1 MNSLVTESLMGS
13 VCSGKGIGV
22 GGANSV
28 SVYPKINQTCWVHS
42 HWRDCSRY
50 GLWIKAQGNQRDRRR

>member
-22 GGANSV
+22 GGSKFSECV
-28 SVYPKINQTCWVHS
+28 SQNKPDLLGTFSLERLLKVWAL
-42 HWRDCSRY
+42 D
-50 GLWIKAQGNQRDRRR
+50 